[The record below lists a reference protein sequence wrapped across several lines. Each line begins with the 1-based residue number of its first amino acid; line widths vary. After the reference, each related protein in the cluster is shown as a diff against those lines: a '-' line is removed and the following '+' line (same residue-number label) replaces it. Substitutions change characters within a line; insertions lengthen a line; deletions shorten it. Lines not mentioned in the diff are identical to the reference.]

1 MLKNVPSEGTEFSF
15 RRDNKWCVH
24 LPVFYALING
34 MFIIPAHVTG
44 WGLHPCTWKDSPMK
58 ITCVV
63 FICQYNIC
71 FVTFFLLYFNGIEK
85 FELKIIPTN
94 LQFIWRCSH
103 LAKLWVDASLTT
115 PSLDNRE
122 RYTFEQ
128 SLPVVE

>member
-1 MLKNVPSEGTEFSF
+1 MSRPKRFGRDSNLASDGTINDVYIYQYFMHWQVHHTCPCYRLGLASMYMKRFTHEKNVQFLF
-15 RRDNKWCVH
+15 VN
-24 LPVFYALING
+24 Y
-34 MFIIPAHVTG
+34 
-44 WGLHPCTWKDSPMK
+44 
-58 ITCVV
+58 
-63 FICQYNIC
+63 IC
-71 FVTFFLLYFNGIEK
+71 FVTFFLLYFHGIEK
-85 FELKIIPTN
+85 IELKIIPTN